1 MSNGVPAAIGL
12 PPAAG
17 ASDARAGKAARG
29 AVARGGWLML
39 FVLTVVYVV
48 SFIDR
53 GALSL
58 IVGPIKQDLGASDLE
73 ISLLLGLSFML
84 LYSAL
89 GIPAGYL
96 VDLYRR
102 KALLGGAILCWSA
115 MQVMCGLSQTYWQL
129 FLARIGL
136 GVGEAVLPPAASSM
150 IRDAFPPER
159 RSLAFSIYNMGP
171 MLGGGLALL
180 LGGLLLQFAAGGGLA
195 GIPVLASMKPWQFVL
210 VVPGLIGIPLA
221 LVTLL
226 LREPPRRIE
235 GAGAAVQVS
244 YRDAV
249 RYAWSRRGTYGPL
262 WIAICLYGI
271 AIGSQLAW
279 LPEAVARTMN
289 IGRPVIGQTLGMIN
303 LVAAPVGLVFWGSFA
318 DWLQKRGWVDA
329 PVRVAIGSTAVAA
342 LVTATYPFIHDPAVG
357 AIAYA
362 AQTFFFV
369 IFAAAGGATMA
380 NLTPGNMMGKLTAIY
395 YLVTNVLGLALG
407 PTVIAL
413 VARIFFDGPRAI
425 GLAYDCCYV
434 IAVALAGLM
443 LSRVCRSLRATA
455 SLPKNTD

>member
-1 MSNGVPAAIGL
+1 MTDSAGAAVRTLPPTAPAAE
-12 PPAAG
+12 PARTRP
-17 ASDARAGKAARG
+17 ASAV
-29 AVARGGWLML
+29 AVARGGWVML
-39 FVLTVVYVV
+39 FFLTFVYVV

-84 LYSAL
+84 LYSVL

-102 KALLGGAILCWSA
+102 KTLLGGAILFWSG
-115 MQVMCGLSQTYWQL
+115 MQMLCGMSHSYWQL
-129 FLARIGL
+129 FAARIGL

-180 LGGLLLQFAAGGGLA
+180 LGGLLLKFAGSGGLA
-195 GIPVLASMKPWQFVL
+195 GLPWFETLKPWQFVL
-210 VVPGLIGIPLA
+210 VVPGLVGIPLA
-221 LVTLL
+221 LVMLL
-226 LREPPRRIE
+226 LREPARRGE
-235 GAGAAVQVS
+235 GAPAAGVG
-244 YRDAV
+244 YGDAM
-249 RYAWSRRGTYGPL
+249 RYAWAHRGTYGPL

-279 LPEAVARTMN
+279 LPEAVARTMDLS
-289 IGRPVIGQTLGMIN
+289 RPVIGQTMGAIN
-303 LVAAPVGLVFWGSFA
+303 LIAAPVGLVFWGSIA
-318 DWLQKRGWVDA
+318 DWLQRRGWVDA
-329 PVRVAIGSTAVAA
+329 PVRVAIASTAVAA
-342 LVTATYPFIHDPAVG
+342 LITATYPFIHDARV
-357 AIAYA
+357 AAAAYA

-369 IFAAAGGATMA
+369 IFATAGGATMA
-380 NLTPGNMMGKLTAIY
+380 NLTPGNMMGKLTALY

-413 VARIFFDGPRAI
+413 VARLFFDGPRAI
-425 GLAYDCCYV
+425 GLAYVCCYV
-434 IAVALAGLM
+434 VAVALAGLM
-443 LSRVCRSLRATA
+443 LSRVCRSLRAAAAARTA
-455 SLPKNTD
+455 

>member
-1 MSNGVPAAIGL
+1 MTQ
-12 PPAAG
+12 
-17 ASDARAGKAARG
+17 ASDAIAAPTMPEYAEQARAGIAI
-29 AVARGGWLML
+29 ARGGWVML
-39 FVLTVVYVV
+39 FFLTAVYVI

-58 IVGPIKQDLGASDLE
+58 VVGPIKADLAASDLE
-73 ISLLLGLSFML
+73 VSLLLGLSFML
-84 LYSAL
+84 LYSVL

-96 VDLYRR
+96 VDLHRR
-102 KALLGGAILCWSA
+102 KSLLGGAILFWSA
-115 MQVMCGLSQTYWQL
+115 MQLMCGLSNTYWQL

-136 GVGEAVLPPAASSM
+136 GVGEAALPPAASSM

-180 LGGLLLQFAAGGGLA
+180 LGGFLLQFASSGGLA
-195 GIPVLASMKPWQFVL
+195 GVPVLGGLKPWQFVL
-210 VVPGLIGIPLA
+210 IVPGLLGVPIA
-221 LVTLL
+221 LVMFFV
-226 LREPPRRIE
+226 REPARRIE
-235 GAGAAVQVS
+235 GASISKVT
-244 YRDAV
+244 YTDAI
-249 RYAWSRRGTYGPL
+249 RFAWARRGTYGPL

-279 LPEAVARTMN
+279 LPEAIARTM
-289 IGRPVIGQTLGMIN
+289 GVARPAIGQTLGAIN
-303 LVAAPVGLVFWGSFA
+303 LVAAPVGLLFWGSVA

-342 LVTATYPFIHDPAVG
+342 LITATYPFITDPRVG
-357 AIAYA
+357 AMAYG

-395 YLVTNVLGLALG
+395 YLVTNLLGLALG

-413 VARIFFDGPRAI
+413 VAKLFFDGPKAI
-425 GLAYDCCYV
+425 GLAYVTCYV
-434 IAVALAGLM
+434 LAVALAGLM
-443 LSRVCRSLRATA
+443 LTRVCRAIRATA
-455 SLPKNTD
+455 AASGAQ